1 MKIDVFRQN
10 FLWSYSGDNCRD
22 ILFMEPIPNKV
33 ITGHVIKILELPYE
47 GECHVMCYMEPDC
60 VSINVRPSYG
70 GKYKC
75 ELNNATADVDQLTA
89 VQEVADSYYRA
100 IEVNKHFSH

>member
-1 MKIDVFRQN
+1 MSRSRFSTRLID
-10 FLWSYSGDNCRD
+10 DECRS
-22 ILFMEPIPNKV
+22 IIFKEPVQDKVIKGHLIRAVEIPNR
-33 ITGHVIKILELPYE
+33 GS
-47 GECHVMCYMEPDC
+47 CDVMCYMEPDC

>member
-1 MKIDVFRQN
+1 
-10 FLWSYSGDNCRD
+10 
-22 ILFMEPIPNKV
+22 
-33 ITGHVIKILELPYE
+33 
-47 GECHVMCYMEPDC
+47 MCYMEPDC

-75 ELNNATADVDQLTA
+75 ELNNATADVDQLTV
-89 VQEVADSYYRA
+89 VQEVANSYYRA

>member
-1 MKIDVFRQN
+1 
-10 FLWSYSGDNCRD
+10 
-22 ILFMEPIPNKV
+22 
-33 ITGHVIKILELPYE
+33 
-47 GECHVMCYMEPDC
+47 MCYMEPDC

-75 ELNNATADVDQLTA
+75 ELNNATADVDQLTV

-100 IEVNKHFSH
+100 TSAEDIKMYHIFSTHQRSSLAAS

>member
-1 MKIDVFRQN
+1 
-10 FLWSYSGDNCRD
+10 
-22 ILFMEPIPNKV
+22 
-33 ITGHVIKILELPYE
+33 
-47 GECHVMCYMEPDC
+47 MCYMEPDC

-75 ELNNATADVDQLTA
+75 ELNNATADVDQLNV

-100 IEVNKHFSH
+100 IEVNKHFSHQIGAYYLFLSFFFFFLRAN